1 MSINKRN
8 VGISAGTLVLFVL
21 IFGLLP
27 TLIIGAAGVGLAQLP
42 MLKRAELNGP
52 AFGNG
57 VIERY

>member
-8 VGISAGTLVLFVL
+8 VGISAGALILFVL

-27 TLIIGAAGVGLAQLP
+27 TLIIAGSAVGLAQLP
-42 MLKRAELNGP
+42 MIKRPELNGP